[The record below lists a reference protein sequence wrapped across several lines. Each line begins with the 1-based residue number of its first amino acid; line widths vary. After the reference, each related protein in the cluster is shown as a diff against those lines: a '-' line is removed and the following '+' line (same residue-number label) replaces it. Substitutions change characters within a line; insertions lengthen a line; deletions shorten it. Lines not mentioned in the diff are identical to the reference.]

1 MLFWVKDWFLWE
13 FLLLW
18 GLFFAIIL
26 KVHFY
31 MKKNFRRKITD
42 GRSCKWADKYWK
54 MWLFNSRKLTGRTIF
69 ICLTA
74 SIFSLY
80 IFMIYII
87 IGLLV
92 KASVFKINN
101 TKISIAHMT
110 VAEILADGCEIYV
123 RQYEIPSRNY

>member
-1 MLFWVKDWFLWE
+1 
-13 FLLLW
+13 
-18 GLFFAIIL
+18 
-26 KVHFY
+26 
-31 MKKNFRRKITD
+31 
-42 GRSCKWADKYWK
+42 

-110 VAEILADGCEIYV
+110 VAEILADGFEIYV